1 MPRNQAIGMNSES
14 WLESVDV
21 NAIPVQVVAWQE
33 DRAVISIFPNLAVAR
48 QTFPELD
55 PHNSTS
61 EFTWAMRGEIDD
73 APALR
78 FETWAAYD
86 VFSA

>member
-1 MPRNQAIGMNSES
+1 MSRDQVFATNSES

-21 NAIPVQVVAWQE
+21 DAIPVQVVAWQE
-33 DRAVISIFPNLAVAR
+33 GKPVVFIFPNLTVAR
-48 QTFPELD
+48 QRFPELD

-61 EFTWAMRGEIDD
+61 EFTWAMRGEIND